1 MERGARGSARSGR
14 IGRVKARTL
23 DETTRAGG
31 ILLAGSVVSKGLR
44 LAGDLVVGRVLGA
57 AGFGVIAAAS
67 SFAGI
72 LGELA
77 LLGTHRAA
85 LRFASLGT
93 AEGERALV
101 RRALLVP
108 LVAGAALAVAV
119 TVWRVPL
126 TRLLFGDATSP
137 WILPAFA
144 LTIPAIGVYSV
155 LQFVARAR
163 RRFVADTLIGD
174 VCRLGLPCAAS
185 VILLAMGFGLWGAA
199 LGFVAGTLATA
210 ITALVV
216 VRTRGGGESAAPRDA
231 VPHDGAPRDVGMHG
245 LLRVALPLSVGSSS
259 VLLMNE
265 LDKVVLAALR
275 PEAEVGIYNAAF
287 RVARQILIVMPALN
301 AAISPFVAPL
311 LAEGRTEELRRLYR
325 RTVRWSLAA
334 GCSAALLFCA
344 FAGDFLGLFGEEFRS
359 GTHVLVVVCLG
370 HLVQAAAGT
379 VGVVIQ
385 YSGHEKKELVNGLL
399 VVGASVALNLAL
411 VPRFGA
417 LGAAYASL
425 VSLALVNA
433 LRVVQAW
440 RILEVMPFD
449 RKVAEVL
456 LVGVG
461 GLALGAGLRAGAAA
475 AFGTLGAAGSIAAA
489 VSGMALGWVAYFA
502 FVGVSAD
509 EARLLRLP
517 KRWTRAGRADASR
530 APSRAESTGA
540 PTGEADPESAGVPR
554 SPHPARDTSAR
565 SPRRFASKG

>member
-1 MERGARGSARSGR
+1 
-14 IGRVKARTL
+14 VKTRAL

-31 ILLAGSVVSKGLR
+31 ILLAGSVVSKGVR

-85 LRFASLGT
+85 LRFASLG
-93 AEGERALV
+93 AADGERALV

-108 LVAGAALAVAV
+108 LVAGGALAVAV
-119 TVWRVPL
+119 TALRVPL
-126 TRLLFGDATSP
+126 TRLLFGDAASE

-163 RRFVADTLIGD
+163 RRFVVDTVIGD
-174 VCRLGLPCAAS
+174 VCRLGLPCAGS
-185 VILLAMGFGLWGAA
+185 VILLAAGFGLWGAA
-199 LGFVAGTLATA
+199 LGFVAGTIATA
-210 ITALVV
+210 IAALVLV
-216 VRTRGGGESAAPRDA
+216 RDA
-231 VPHDGAPRDVGMHG
+231 SHAGARHAPLPGAAGMHG

-259 VLLMNE
+259 ILLMNE

-334 GCSAALLFCA
+334 GWSAALLFCA

-385 YSGHEKKELVNGLL
+385 YSGNERKELVNGLL
-399 VVGASVALNLAL
+399 VVAASVALNLAL

-425 VSLALVNA
+425 LSLALVNT

-449 RKVAEVL
+449 RKAGEVL

-461 GLALGAGLRAGAAA
+461 GLALGAGLRAAVAGA
-475 AFGTLGAAGSIAAA
+475 FDSLGSAGSVVAV
-489 VSGMALGWVAYFA
+489 VSGMALGWAIYFA

-509 EARLLRLP
+509 EAALLRLP
-517 KRWTRAGRADASR
+517 KRWTRAGRGDASR
-530 APSRAESTGA
+530 ASSRSEPTGA
-540 PTGEADPESAGVPR
+540 PSGEGDLESGGVPR
-554 SPHPARDTSAR
+554 SPRPACETNAP
-565 SPRRFASKG
+565 SPRRFASRGRLLRRR